1 MNIILKKELILLD
14 IDVKDKLDVL
24 EIMADNL
31 HRLGYVKDTY
41 KKAVIEREKV
51 FATGLPTLIGGVCYT
66 AY

>member
-31 HRLGYVKDTY
+31 HRLGYVKIRI
-41 KKAVIEREKV
+41 KKLLLKEKK
-51 FATGLPTLIGGVCYT
+51 FLQQDYQP
-66 AY
+66 

>member
-41 KKAVIEREKV
+41 KKLLLKEKK
-51 FATGLPTLIGGVCYT
+51 FLQQDYQP
-66 AY
+66 